1 MEASGSRVCKNIA
14 VALAG
19 GESKASNH
27 VFSLNVSGDPAY
39 KLIPQLVPCV
49 EQMRTRAYFV

>member
-1 MEASGSRVCKNIA
+1 MCKNIA